1 MRKCLFIAAAA
12 AIAITAAAKAPA
24 DEYRVPTHVMALLSS
39 ARVTEIVRAQHVRSV
54 GDPYLYNG
62 RYLMRCYDRSGQ
74 LAYCTVDPYSGAF
87 LGVHMT
93 VS

>member
-1 MRKCLFIAAAA
+1 MRKHLLTAA
-12 AIAITAAAKAPA
+12 AISIATIVVGRPA
-24 DEYRVPTHVMALLSS
+24 FADAHRVPTHAVALLSS
-39 ARVTEIVRAQHVRSV
+39 ARVSEIVHAQHVRAV

-87 LGVHMT
+87 LGVHAT
-93 VS
+93 L

>member
-1 MRKCLFIAAAA
+1 MAITICAGSA
-12 AIAITAAAKAPA
+12 AIANGESESSAHAFPA
-24 DEYRVPTHVMALLSS
+24 HTVALLSS
-39 ARVTEIVRAQHVRSV
+39 ARVSEIVHAQHVRSV

-87 LGVHMT
+87 LGVHAT
-93 VS
+93 L